1 MRGPRYLSSTARL
14 FSLNRRGIDAVGHGL
29 VLQVALA
36 ALVADRAVERVV
48 DEQELHHPLA
58 GLLDRRRLGAD
69 HRRLAVRAR
78 PAVAHRPGAG
88 GDRLRRALQF
98 DEAHAAIA
106 GDRQPLVEAEARDLG
121 PRRLRRLQQRVFR
134 RNLDL
139 DAVDDELGH
148 AFSLGGCESFAS
160 RFRGPETIEN
170 GKLASPRLR
179 GEGCR
184 RQQACAA
191 GEGEGAVT
199 KEALRHGQRLLRDR
213 PLTPASLRSA
223 RSAEGR
229 TLSPQAGRGEFC
241 ASRNWGA
248 HRSPTPPPS
257 ARVRNAG
264 SPRSRRCASRSPG
277 GNAG

>member
-1 MRGPRYLSSTARL
+1 MRRNSITPSRAFLT
-14 FSLNRRGIDAVGHGL
+14 VGVL
-29 VLQVALA
+29 VLI
-36 ALVADRAVERVV
+36 D
-48 DEQELHHPLA
+48 
-58 GLLDRRRLGAD
+58 
-69 HRRLAVRAR
+69 RRLAVRAR

-121 PRRLRRLQQRVFR
+121 PRGLAACSSVYSGG
-134 RNLDL
+134 NLDL

-229 TLSPQAGRGEFC
+229 TLSRKRGEANLRLSELGC
-241 ASRNWGA
+241 
-248 HRSPTPPPS
+248 PS
-257 ARVRNAG
+257 FAYSAAIGTG
-264 SPRSRRCASRSPG
+264 SECGFA
-277 GNAG
+277 A